1 MAAGAGPQNATE
13 YIVHHLTH
21 LNTTGH
27 AQASIVD
34 FSVVNIDTVI
44 GSLLMALLGMGM
56 LWAAAQQV
64 KVEAPGRFVG
74 AVEAILEFVHEQ
86 ARSIVKGDLSYIAPL
101 ALTSFVWI
109 FLMNALD
116 LLPLDLFP
124 EIGLAMGIEYMRIV
138 PTADLNATLAMSIV
152 VLSASIYYGIKIKHP
167 GGFLHELV
175 TAPFGTSKNPLFALI
190 LGIINFALQLVEYAA
205 KTISLGMRLFGNM
218 FAGELVFML
227 IALMGATFSLS
238 GGGLL
243 LGLGHIIAGSA
254 WAIFHILIIT
264 LQAFI
269 FMMLTLV
276 YLGQA
281 HEGH

>member
-175 TAPFGTSKNPLFALI
+175 TAPFGTSKNP
-190 LGIINFALQLVEYAA
+190 
-205 KTISLGMRLFGNM
+205 
-218 FAGELVFML
+218 
-227 IALMGATFSLS
+227 
-238 GGGLL
+238 
-243 LGLGHIIAGSA
+243 
-254 WAIFHILIIT
+254 
-264 LQAFI
+264 
-269 FMMLTLV
+269 
-276 YLGQA
+276 
-281 HEGH
+281 